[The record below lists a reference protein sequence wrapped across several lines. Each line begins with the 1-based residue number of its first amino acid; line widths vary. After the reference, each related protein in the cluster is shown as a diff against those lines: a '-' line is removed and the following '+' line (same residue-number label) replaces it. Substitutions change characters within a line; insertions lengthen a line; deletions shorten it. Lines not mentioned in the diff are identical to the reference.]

1 MYFAQYY
8 LDCLSQASY
17 LIGDETTGRAVLV
30 DPRRDIDE
38 YLEDG
43 AAHGLTVEGV
53 INTHFHAD
61 FLAGHLEV
69 ARATG
74 AWIGYGSAAQPDY
87 AIRPLEDGQRID
99 LGGPHGVALQIL
111 HTPGHTPESISVL
124 VLEHADDEVPY
135 GVLTGDGLFIGDV
148 GRPDLLA
155 SEGLSAEQ
163 LAAML
168 YDSVHDKLMSLPD
181 EVRVFPAHG
190 AGSSCGKNLSTE
202 TQSTIGEQRRSNY
215 ACQPMSK
222 EQFVAL
228 VTTDQ
233 PLMPEYFG
241 YDAVLNQRLH
251 QTWEAAEPQPVD
263 FVQLC
268 AARRDGAVVLDSR
281 DATDYA
287 AGHLRGSISVPLD
300 GRFAETVGMLLQPDK
315 DIVIIAP
322 AGREAETMT
331 RLARIGFDRVRGHL
345 TDVERVLAEV
355 DDSHVGH
362 ASRLTPAS
370 LDAVLGDDTA
380 GVLLVDVRN
389 PAEVEAGDIPGAQH
403 LPLPQLRR
411 RLAEVR
417 RDGRVVLYCASG
429 WRSAVAASYLRSQG
443 YSDVSDVIGGYD
455 GWAAARAVRPLT

>member
-1 MYFAQYY
+1 MYFAQHY

-17 LIGDETTGRAVLV
+17 IIGDESSGRAVLV
-30 DPRRDIDE
+30 DPRRDIDD
-38 YLEDG
+38 YLED
-43 AAHGLTVEGV
+43 AATHGLAIEGV

-87 AIRPLEDGQRID
+87 AIRALGDRQRIE

-124 VLEHADDEVPY
+124 VFEHADDEVPY

-155 SEGLSAEQ
+155 SVGLSAGQ
-163 LAAML
+163 LAGML
-168 YDSVHDKLMSLPD
+168 YDSIHDKLMSLPD

-228 VTTDQ
+228 VTDDQ

-251 QTWEAAEPQPVD
+251 QTWEGAQPQTVD
-263 FVQLC
+263 FVELC
-268 AARRDGAVVLDSR
+268 AAVRAGAVILDSR
-281 DATDYA
+281 DAIEYA
-287 AGHLRGSISVPLD
+287 AGHLRGSVSVPLD
-300 GRFAETVGMLLQPDK
+300 GRFAETVGMLLQPEQ
-315 DIVIIAP
+315 DIVIITPEGHAV
-322 AGREAETMT
+322 ETAT
-331 RLARIGFDRVRGHL
+331 RLARIGFDRVVGHL
-345 TDVERVLAEV
+345 SGIERVLIEV
-355 DDSHVGH
+355 DDSYVGQ
-362 ASRLTPAS
+362 ASRLTPAA
-370 LDAVLGDDTA
+370 LDAVMGDDTG

-389 PAEVEAGDIPGAQH
+389 PGELETGEIPWAH
-403 LPLPQLRR
+403 HVPLPALRR

-417 RDGRVVLYCASG
+417 RDGPIVLYCAGG

-443 YSDVSDVIGGYD
+443 YSDVSDMIGGYE
-455 GWAAARAVRPLT
+455 GWLAHHKQLTR